1 VNGDCPG
8 GYYCASNATCA
19 SYNSEDGGIT
29 TVAVDA
35 SAPGPQS
42 CAAPSTC
49 APGYTCGADGYCDIG
64 SCEVTGC
71 VSGYVCELENAT
83 LQCVQPVTVNVPD
96 AGAIDSGSVACQS
109 SSDCTSNVSGALCL
123 DGQCVAPANQCFD
136 SSQCP
141 GGDECVAGA
150 CTPTCSGGASCPT
163 GYSCTNLDAGAA
175 VCTGNPTPCEA
186 NPGVCASGTV
196 CSQNHCVAPCGAGG
210 ACAVGSECIQ
220 GGCVPTE
227 LAAFVCEND
236 GVQDAC
242 ASGSICLHHQCY
254 IACNPDGGAGG
265 GDSGAEAGGSGT
277 GCPNDN
283 DLNVC
288 KLVSESGTGYYVCG
302 SSSSFGTECNP
313 TTGLACANPSA
324 VCIDGYCY

>member
-1 VNGDCPG
+1 
-8 GYYCASNATCA
+8 
-19 SYNSEDGGIT
+19 
-29 TVAVDA
+29 VAVDA
-35 SAPGPQS
+35 GAPGPQS

-71 VSGYVCELENAT
+71 VSGYACELENAT

-109 SSDCTSNVSGALCL
+109 SSDCSANVSGALCL

-136 SSQCP
+136 SSQCS
-141 GGDECVAGA
+141 GSDECVAGA

-210 ACAVGSECIQ
+210 TCAVGSECIQ
-220 GGCVPTE
+220 GGCVPSQ

-265 GDSGAEAGGSGT
+265 GDSGAEAGGGGT